1 MEKPEGLTERQ
12 ILAAQSLAGG
22 LTLRD
27 AARRSNC
34 SVEGIKGWKKR
45 RDFMDAVWAHQQ
57 ELFQQTFGVTTT
69 ALPLAISKLTEIVQ
83 DRDPEINLSVKVQ
96 ACKILIDAAQKQYE
110 TRAIERRIEHLE
122 SYANR
127 ADVTVEAESVR
138 ELPPRAFGGGG
149 KAQT

>member
-83 DRDPEINLSVKVQ
+83 DRDP
-96 ACKILIDAAQKQYE
+96 KISAELRQIG
-110 TRAIERRIEHLE
+110 RAH
-122 SYANR
+122 
-127 ADVTVEAESVR
+127 V
-138 ELPPRAFGGGG
+138 
-149 KAQT
+149 